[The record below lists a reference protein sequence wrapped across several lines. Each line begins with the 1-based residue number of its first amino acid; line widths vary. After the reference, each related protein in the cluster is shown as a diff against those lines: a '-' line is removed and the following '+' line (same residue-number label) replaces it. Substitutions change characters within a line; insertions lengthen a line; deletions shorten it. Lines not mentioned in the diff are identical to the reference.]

1 MATIIGCPERYIQG
15 YGVLGELCKH
25 LQSMGKAPFILVSA
39 SGKARVEGKIAK
51 SAREFG
57 TAPVYEIF
65 RGECS
70 RSEIDRVLAAYRDSG
85 CDVVVGIGGGK
96 AQDTAKAAAFYANA
110 PVAVVPTAASTDA
123 PCTSGSLVYSDEG
136 VFESHIYFPHNPNMV
151 LVDTEVISK
160 APARL
165 LVAGMGDALATY
177 FEARACRRSD
187 SVHTFGG
194 KCTLAA
200 TALAKTCYDTLIAE
214 GVQALAA
221 VNAKVC
227 TKAVEHIVEANTYL
241 SGVGAENCGTAA
253 AHAIHNGFTQIPE
266 THGFYHGEK
275 VAFGTL
281 AQLVL
286 ENAPGAELDE
296 VMNFCLD
303 VGLPV
308 TLAGLGIARISRE
321 EIMKVAET
329 ACNLVSMRRMPF
341 AVTPQM
347 LVDAIIAADAL
358 GRGYMARRAVAP

>member
-1 MATIIGCPERYIQG
+1 M
-15 YGVLGELCKH
+15 
-25 LQSMGKAPFILVSA
+25 
-39 SGKARVEGKIAK
+39 
-51 SAREFG
+51 
-57 TAPVYEIF
+57 
-65 RGECS
+65 
-70 RSEIDRVLAAYRDSG
+70 
-85 CDVVVGIGGGK
+85 
-96 AQDTAKAAAFYANA
+96 
-110 PVAVVPTAASTDA
+110 
-123 PCTSGSLVYSDEG
+123 
-136 VFESHIYFPHNPNMV
+136 
-151 LVDTEVISK
+151 
-160 APARL
+160 
-165 LVAGMGDALATY
+165 
-177 FEARACRRSD
+177 
-187 SVHTFGG
+187 
-194 KCTLAA
+194 
-200 TALAKTCYDTLIAE
+200 
-214 GVQALAA
+214 
-221 VNAKVC
+221 NAKVC